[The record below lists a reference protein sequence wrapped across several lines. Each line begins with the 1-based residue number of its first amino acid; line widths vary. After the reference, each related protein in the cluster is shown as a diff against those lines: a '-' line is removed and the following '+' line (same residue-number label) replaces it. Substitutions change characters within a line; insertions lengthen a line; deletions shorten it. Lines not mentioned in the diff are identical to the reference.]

1 MPHRLA
7 LPNGAKY
14 LSCEMKTPSRP
25 TSASAAPPAYD
36 VPTETALKL
45 YVVLSR
51 AHAALDRHTMAHIA
65 GTGLGQGE
73 FGVLEALYHA
83 GPMLLGEVQR
93 KVLVS
98 SGGITFLAD
107 RLEKRG
113 LVERL
118 PCETDRRARYVALT
132 PEGRALVAG
141 IFPAHA
147 EVIRRAMSGLG
158 LADQRV
164 ATSLLRT
171 LGTEAEALAPVAPPA
186 EPAVGARPPAERRK
200 RPRRG

>member
-1 MPHRLA
+1 MKSPKD
-7 LPNGAKY
+7 LPAR
-14 LSCEMKTPSRP
+14 S
-25 TSASAAPPAYD
+25 SARPAYD
-36 VPTETALKL
+36 APTETALKL

-51 AHAALDRHTMAHIA
+51 AHAALERHAVAHIA
-65 GTGLGQGE
+65 GTGLGHGE

-113 LVERL
+113 LIERL

-132 PEGRALVAG
+132 PDGAALVAR

-158 LADQRV
+158 LADQRE
-164 ATSLLRT
+164 ATALLRT
-171 LGTEAEALAPVAPPA
+171 LGTEAEALVPVAPAALPEGQDDERPA
-186 EPAVGARPPAERRK
+186 PTERRTGSRRGRPP
-200 RPRRG
+200 RG